1 MDMNNS
7 DHSES
12 ISIQHFDIS
21 YYINKYKEQ
30 FNELTSVKSG
40 NNYNINTLFDVIVSL
55 ITNTVIYR
63 DLPLPVIEEFE
74 NTIDWDKQREEND
87 DFQQPFITH
96 LNPLTKTFITSFV
109 SNDYSRIDDGPYGI
123 QFMNQIA
130 SDYNYNYKIVMY
142 KQIKKIM
149 STCKLNKIKDENV
162 ILIDDGIINTLSMF
176 HKTMMDNDTTSN
188 LTNSSNSSSMSQMQ
202 SISGSSNVSQPQQK
216 LILRSYQQEI
226 LNKMNQNSHSIIK
239 LPCGMGKSIIM
250 IYHMFSHKQN
260 SIILVPNIA
269 LVDQFHDNIITLY
282 TILNSNNSG
291 NDNVSNSNNI
301 NSNVNSNSNNNS
313 SNVNINVNNNNSNNI
328 NMPVIHTISSK
339 SNPDNIKTNDPH
351 NDKQHIIICVY
362 NSFVNQFLRPIYTN
376 TLQTNDDTIFS
387 IIKSFYYIYID
398 EAHHIILP
406 SNQRVQSNIK
416 TCLEQYT
423 NNETQNEEQDFV
435 QILHSNPSLSKSFA
449 SLIYTYSYY
458 ETSHSYMFSA
468 TINPSN
474 ISLFNMFSAIQAGYL
489 CKLNID
495 ILVDDNFSKLEIP
508 FVEKVNNCAA
518 YLSRSPYKHIII
530 YTSRVST
537 ARDLQKALPFRS
549 EVITATMS
557 SQTRCEA
564 FDKFRNNITRALITV
579 NCISEGVDLP
589 CADAAVFFDDKKSI
603 INIIQCVG
611 RVMRLYDSKLSCSLV
626 LLAYNSDDIT
636 SIYQNTLSIIN
647 GELGYGSA
655 DIRRSVRIIIN
666 SNIRHKRS
674 EIKNKVYHQIYE
686 YNENYFA
693 TISLNGK
700 IRTCAYF
707 YSVYPYIPT
716 LDLSIYKSKMPNGE
730 YFDLHQFVHDNLYL
744 PNEAG
749 KRLRAIYG
757 LTLKDTVT
765 ESIK

>member
-1 MDMNNS
+1 MNMNNS
-7 DHSES
+7 DHIES
-12 ISIQHFDIS
+12 TSVQNFDIS

-74 NTIDWDKQREEND
+74 NTIDWDKQREENE

-109 SNDYSRIDDGPYGI
+109 SNDYSRIDDGPFGI

-130 SDYNYNYKIVMY
+130 SDYNYTYKIVMY
-142 KQIKKIM
+142 KQIKKII

-176 HKTMMDNDTTSN
+176 HKTMMDNNTTS
-188 LTNSSNSSSMSQMQ
+188 NSSNSSSMSQMK

-269 LVDQFHDNIITLY
+269 LVDQFHDNIVTLY
-282 TILNSNNSG
+282 TLLNSSGNSNNG
-291 NDNVSNSNNI
+291 NDNVNSNI
-301 NSNVNSNSNNNS
+301 NSNSNNDD
-313 SNVNINVNNNNSNNI
+313 VNNNVNNI

-416 TCLEQYT
+416 MCLEQYT

-557 SQTRCEA
+557 SQTRREA
-564 FDKFRNNITRALITV
+564 FNKFRNNITRALITV

-611 RVMRLYDSKLSCSLV
+611 RVMRLYNSKLSCSLV
-626 LLAYNSDDIT
+626 LLAYNSDDIA

-707 YSVYPYIPT
+707 YSVYPHIPT

>member
-1 MDMNNS
+1 MDTNNS
-7 DHSES
+7 DHIEFT
-12 ISIQHFDIS
+12 SIQNFDIS

-55 ITNTVIYR
+55 ITNTAIYR

-130 SDYNYNYKIVMY
+130 SDYNYTYKIVMY

-176 HKTMMDNDTTSN
+176 HKTMMDNNTTSN
-188 LTNSSNSSSMSQMQ
+188 LTNSS

-269 LVDQFHDNIITLY
+269 LVDQFHDNIVTLY
-282 TILNSNNSG
+282 TLLNSSGNNG
-291 NDNVSNSNNI
+291 NDNVN
-301 NSNVNSNSNNNS
+301 
-313 SNVNINVNNNNSNNI
+313 NNI

-339 SNPDNIKTNDPH
+339 SNPDNIKINDPH

-557 SQTRCEA
+557 SRTRREA
-564 FDKFRNNITRALITV
+564 FDRFRNNITRALITV

-636 SIYQNTLSIIN
+636 SIYQNTLSVIN

-666 SNIRHKRS
+666 SSIRHKRS
-674 EIKNKVYHQIYE
+674 EIKIKVYHQIYE

-707 YSVYPYIPT
+707 YSVYPHIPT

>member
-1 MDMNNS
+1 MNNS
-7 DHSES
+7 DRIEFT
-12 ISIQHFDIS
+12 SIQNFDIS

-55 ITNTVIYR
+55 ITNTAIYR

-130 SDYNYNYKIVMY
+130 SDYNYTYKIVMY

-176 HKTMMDNDTTSN
+176 HKTMMDNNTTSN
-188 LTNSSNSSSMSQMQ
+188 LTNSS

-269 LVDQFHDNIITLY
+269 LVDQFHDNIVTLY
-282 TILNSNNSG
+282 TLLNSSGNND
-291 NDNVSNSNNI
+291 NDNV
-301 NSNVNSNSNNNS
+301 NSNVNSNINSNSNNDD
-313 SNVNINVNNNNSNNI
+313 VNNNI

-339 SNPDNIKTNDPH
+339 SNPDNIKINDPH

-416 TCLEQYT
+416 TCLEEYT
-423 NNETQNEEQDFV
+423 NNETQNDEQDFV

-557 SQTRCEA
+557 SQNRREA

-666 SNIRHKRS
+666 SGIRHKRS

-707 YSVYPYIPT
+707 YSVYPHIPT

>member
-1 MDMNNS
+1 MDMNDS
-7 DHSES
+7 DHIEFT
-12 ISIQHFDIS
+12 SIQNFDIS

-74 NTIDWDKQREEND
+74 NNIDWDKQREENE

-130 SDYNYNYKIVMY
+130 SDYNYTYKIVMY
-142 KQIKKIM
+142 KPINKIM

-162 ILIDDGIINTLSMF
+162 IHIDDGIINTLSMF
-176 HKTMMDNDTTSN
+176 HKTMMDNNTTSN
-188 LTNSSNSSSMSQMQ
+188 LTNS
-202 SISGSSNVSQPQQK
+202 SSNVSQPQQK

-282 TILNSNNSG
+282 TLLNSNNSG

-301 NSNVNSNSNNNS
+301 NSNVN
-313 SNVNINVNNNNSNNI
+313 INVNNNSNNI
-328 NMPVIHTISSK
+328 DMPVIHTISSK

-362 NSFVNQFLRPIYTN
+362 NSFVNQFLRPIYAN
-376 TLQTNDDTIFS
+376 TLQNNDDTIFS
-387 IIKSFYYIYID
+387 IIKSFHYIYID

-557 SQTRCEA
+557 SQTRREA

-636 SIYQNTLSIIN
+636 SIYQNTLSVIN

-674 EIKNKVYHQIYE
+674 EIKSKVYHQIYE

-707 YSVYPYIPT
+707 YSVYPHIPT

>member
-7 DHSES
+7 DRIEFT
-12 ISIQHFDIS
+12 SIQNFDIS

-74 NTIDWDKQREEND
+74 NNIDWDKQREEND

-130 SDYNYNYKIVMY
+130 SDYNYTYKIVIY

-176 HKTMMDNDTTSN
+176 HKTMMDNNTTSN
-188 LTNSSNSSSMSQMQ
+188 LTNSSSMSQMQ

-269 LVDQFHDNIITLY
+269 LVDQFHDNIVTLY
-282 TILNSNNSG
+282 TILNNND
-291 NDNVSNSNNI
+291 NDNVNSNI
-301 NSNVNSNSNNNS
+301 NSNSSDGNGSNN
-313 SNVNINVNNNNSNNI
+313 VNNNI

-339 SNPDNIKTNDPH
+339 SNPDNVKTNDPH

-518 YLSRSPYKHIII
+518 HLSRSPYKHIII

-557 SQTRCEA
+557 SQTRRES
-564 FDKFRNNITRALITV
+564 FDRFRNNITRALITV

-636 SIYQNTLSIIN
+636 SIYQNTLSVIN

-666 SNIRHKRS
+666 SSIRHKRS

-707 YSVYPYIPT
+707 YSVYPHIPT

>member
-7 DHSES
+7 DHIEFT
-12 ISIQHFDIS
+12 SIQNFDIS

-74 NTIDWDKQREEND
+74 NTIDWDKQREENE

-130 SDYNYNYKIVMY
+130 SDYDYTYKIVMY
-142 KQIKKIM
+142 KQIKKII

-176 HKTMMDNDTTSN
+176 HKTMMDNNTTSN
-188 LTNSSNSSSMSQMQ
+188 SSNLTKMSQMK
-202 SISGSSNVSQPQQK
+202 SISGSSDVSQPQQK

-282 TILNSNNSG
+282 TLLNSSG
-291 NDNVSNSNNI
+291 NSSNDND
-301 NSNVNSNSNNNS
+301 NVNSNNDDFNNNL
-313 SNVNINVNNNNSNNI
+313 

-351 NDKQHIIICVY
+351 NNKQHIIICVY

-423 NNETQNEEQDFV
+423 NNEIQNEEQDFV

-557 SQTRCEA
+557 SQTRREA

-611 RVMRLYDSKLSCSLV
+611 RVMRLYNSKLSCSLV
-626 LLAYNSDDIT
+626 LLAYNSDDIA
-636 SIYQNTLSIIN
+636 SIYQNTLSVIN

-674 EIKNKVYHQIYE
+674 EIKSKVYHQIYE

>member
-7 DHSES
+7 DH
-12 ISIQHFDIS
+12 IDFTSIQNFDIS

-74 NTIDWDKQREEND
+74 NTIDWDKQREENE

-130 SDYNYNYKIVMY
+130 SDYNYTYKIVVY

-176 HKTMMDNDTTSN
+176 HKTMMDNNTTSS
-188 LTNSSNSSSMSQMQ
+188 LTNSSNLINSSSMSQMK

-282 TILNSNNSG
+282 TILNSSGNNSG
-291 NDNVSNSNNI
+291 NGNNDDVSNSNNDD
-301 NSNVNSNSNNNS
+301 
-313 SNVNINVNNNNSNNI
+313 VNNNVSNNI

-339 SNPDNIKTNDPH
+339 SNPDNIKINDPH

-423 NNETQNEEQDFV
+423 TNETQNEEQDFV

-474 ISLFNMFSAIQAGYL
+474 ISLFNMFSAIQSGYL

-557 SQTRCEA
+557 SRTRREA

-707 YSVYPYIPT
+707 YSVYPHIPT